1 MHGPHTPRMRMVSG
15 LARLCA
21 QFRASTAGNFAIVFA
36 AAAPLLL
43 LAVGTAVDYALYA
56 NKTSR
61 AQATADA
68 AAIAGAKALSM
79 ADASRES
86 IAAVVD
92 AVVQSYM
99 GKGATAH
106 GDLGFA
112 SSTEVVNV
120 PGQPM
125 QVAVKLSGKSNSLF
139 AAPFGLGDWTIEMSS
154 VAEVVG
160 TPNVC
165 VLALD
170 ASAMGTIYLEKN
182 ARVIGQ
188 NCAVYSNSGHPN
200 GIKAFNSS
208 LLSAKMIC
216 TAGGRTGGSTNF
228 DPDPL
233 VDCPQ
238 FDDPL
243 AGRPAPYVGPCVASN
258 LIVDSQTVTLSP
270 GTYCGGI
277 RVTGTAAVTFEPGL
291 YVMKDGPLIV
301 DKTASIIGAGT
312 GFYFSG
318 QAATFRFDT
327 DTTIDLTAPKEGPM
341 AGLLFFG
348 DRSQSNAPYA
358 ILSDHARQLLGTIYL
373 PQGELTIDANQPIA
387 DQSAYTAIVARKLKA
402 SSGPTVMLN
411 TNYDQTDVPVPAGI
425 RGAGQAVSL
434 VR

>member
-1 MHGPHTPRMRMVSG
+1 MPASPDSHSTMSAGS
-15 LARLCA
+15 ARCFGR
-21 QFRASTAGNFAIVFA
+21 FRHSVAGNFSIVFA
-36 AAAPLLL
+36 AATPLLL
-43 LAVGTAVDYALYA
+43 LAAGTAIDYALYA
-56 NKTSR
+56 NLTSR
-61 AQATADA
+61 AQVTADA

-79 ADASRES
+79 ADAGRES
-86 IAAVVD
+86 VAAVVD

-99 GKGATAH
+99 SKGATAH

-112 SSTEVVNV
+112 SSTEIVDV
-120 PGQPM
+120 PGQPL
-125 QVAVKLSGKSNSLF
+125 QVSVKLSGTSHSLF
-139 AAPFGLGDWTIEMSS
+139 AAPFGLGDWGIELGS

-170 ASAMGTIYLEKN
+170 ASATGTIYLEKN

-188 NCAVYSNSGHPN
+188 NCAVYSNSSHPN

-243 AGRPAPYVGPCVASN
+243 AGRPAPQAGPCVATN

-277 RVTGTAAVTFEPGL
+277 KVTGSASVTFDPGV
-291 YVMKDGPLIV
+291 YVMKDGPLTV
-301 DKTASIIGAGT
+301 DKTASITGAGT

-318 QAATFRFDT
+318 QAATFRFET
-327 DTTIDLTAPKEGPM
+327 QTTIDLTAPRQGPM

-348 DRSQSNAPYA
+348 DRGQSNAPYA

-387 DQSAYTAIVARKLKA
+387 DQSAYTAIVARKLLA

-425 RGAGQAVSL
+425 RGAGQGVSL
-434 VR
+434 VK